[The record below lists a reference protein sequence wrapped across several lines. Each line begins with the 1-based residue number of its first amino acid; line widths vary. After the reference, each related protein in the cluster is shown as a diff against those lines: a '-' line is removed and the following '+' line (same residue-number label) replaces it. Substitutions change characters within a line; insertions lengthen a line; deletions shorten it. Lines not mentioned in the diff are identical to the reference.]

1 MNSHVIYLAV
11 IVVLIIVLVFVSAKL
26 VRAHRVMTRLE
37 ERFGL
42 KETVRSSL
50 PRPEPLRKAKAGDL
64 LRPRTF
70 DQYRREVDGLLARAQ
85 ALEEFGKPTALS
97 AACAKALVGGK
108 RLRPVI
114 LLEVARATALRRQKA
129 DAAEGA
135 SDLGPIDAGEAA
147 LFIEY
152 LHAASLVVDDL
163 PEFDNDTV
171 RRGRPSLHSD
181 VGPAVAQ
188 MAALSLIA
196 AAFQNICR
204 QIDWIRDN
212 CPEMKNVDRIG
223 TRLCDEVSRA
233 IGVLGAAGGQ
243 YMDISSQETLTRE
256 HGADALTKLA
266 TQKTAS
272 FFEIAVVA
280 GWLAA
285 GGDAD
290 QTGVMRDIGLH
301 VGRAFQIADD
311 IGDMDADAARIEQGK
326 PGWNYANEYGRDIAA
341 REMERNLKG
350 ARLLLVQMSLWTPLW
365 DEVYAQI
372 RDMAAVAPAAGAPVA
387 SAPAAATAASPVAA
401 VAPAA
406 VAATN

>member
-1 MNSHVIYLAV
+1 MNSHVIYLSV
-11 IVVLIIVLVFVSAKL
+11 IVVLIIVIVFVSAKL
-26 VRAHRVMTRLE
+26 VGAHRVMTRLE

-42 KETVRSSL
+42 KETARSSL
-50 PRPEPLRKAKAGDL
+50 QRPAPLRKTKAGDL

-70 DQYRREVDGLLARAQ
+70 DQYRREVDELIARAQ
-85 ALEEFGKPTALS
+85 TLEEFGKPTALS
-97 AACAKALVGGK
+97 AACAKALAGGK
-108 RLRPVI
+108 RLRPAI
-114 LLEVARATALRRQKA
+114 LLEVARATALRRQKTDDAESAA
-129 DAAEGA
+129 D
-135 SDLGPIDAGEAA
+135 LTPIDAAEAA

-163 PEFDNDTV
+163 PEFDNDSV
-171 RRGRPSLHSD
+171 RRGQPSLHSA

-212 CPEMKNVDRIG
+212 CPEVKNVDRIG

-233 IGVLGAAGGQ
+233 IGALGAAGGQ
-243 YMDISSQETLTRE
+243 YMDISSNSVLAQE
-256 HGADALTKLA
+256 HGADALAKLA

-290 QTGVMRDIGLH
+290 QTGVMRDIGIH

-311 IGDMDADAARIEQGK
+311 IGDMAADAARAEQGK
-326 PGWNYANEYGRDIAA
+326 PGRNYANEYGRDIAA

-365 DEVYAQI
+365 EEVYAQI
-372 RDMAAVAPAAGAPVA
+372 RGMTTDGAPASTSASALVPASAVAPAASTV
-387 SAPAAATAASPVAA
+387 
-401 VAPAA
+401 
-406 VAATN
+406 